1 MTIPTYKRWWED
13 YHTSVEA
20 ALVAAFEQAA
30 ILIDPAMPQLEAH
43 RLAVRFAEN
52 HAGDLLRSD
61 GKYSMSEITRGN
73 VRALVA
79 DAIER
84 GDSLKTLKQDIMD
97 DATFSKERAALTAR
111 TETARAHGMGSRE
124 AAASSGRDGKR
135 WVTSGDPCTICQ
147 DNEGDG
153 DIGIDDDFSGGV
165 DTIPQHPNCECNCR
179 YFHRG

>member
-1 MTIPTYKRWWED
+1 
-13 YHTSVEA
+13 
-20 ALVAAFEQAA
+20 
-30 ILIDPAMPQLEAH
+30 MPQVEAH
-43 RLAVRFAEN
+43 RLAVDYAEKWS
-52 HAGDLLRSD
+52 GYLLRSD

-97 DATFSKERAALTAR
+97 DATFSKERAAVTAR
-111 TETARAHGMGSRE
+111 TETARAHGVGSRE

-135 WVTSGDPCTICQ
+135 WVTGGSPCDICQ
-147 DNEGDG
+147 DNESDG
-153 DIGIDDDFSGGV
+153 DIGIDEDFSGGV
-165 DTIPQHPNCECNCR
+165 DTIPQHPNCTCNVR